1 MVSKRILKR
10 LLFIFIKT
18 WKLPFPDWATGVI
31 QSFSSAV
38 LISIV
43 SELSSAASTLV
54 ISLMRY
60 RESNDFLKNL

>member
-1 MVSKRILKR
+1 M
-10 LLFIFIKT
+10 
-18 WKLPFPDWATGVI
+18 I

-60 RESNDFLKNL
+60 RESLLFFEELIEKYKI